1 MATVFG
7 VKVTFALDVAW
18 GSPTPTGS
26 AVLPLDGAPPPDA
39 LEGVVVVVDLAA
51 VSDSAP
57 TAGLVLTAGFVLALK
72 ASVEPPIPASNEAAQ
87 TMAMLGIA
95 KRLTAF
101 LGPVIEPTFRL
112 ARQQC
117 QAHHQCREF

>member
-39 LEGVVVVVDLAA
+39 LDGVVVVVDLAA
-51 VSDSAP
+51 VSNSAP
-57 TAGLVLTAGFVLALK
+57 TAIFVLTAGFVLALK

-87 TMAMLGIA
+87 TTAMLGIA
-95 KRLTAF
+95 KRLRAF
-101 LGPVIEPTFRL
+101 LGRVIEPTFR
-112 ARQQC
+112 
-117 QAHHQCREF
+117 